1 MAESVTAAEA
11 MEHFEGSMANEPDK
25 AEAEL
30 PVVRAFVA
38 WFGVKRPMG
47 ELRGGDVTTY
57 VKTKTDGSLEHVEPL
72 RAFLAYCSRLA
83 FTPENLVPALG
94 IGLTGG
100 GARGGH
106 GANAELGGAA
116 FYVTLD
122 GLRHIEDQLAAEK
135 AKRPAIAQKLHDAMA
150 DKDFR
155 ENAPLDAARDEQGQ
169 LEARIRDLESR
180 LRNAVIIDEQAKGG
194 RANVGST
201 VKLVNLDTNREQTFM
216 LVSATEVDPSKGK
229 ISIQSPVGI
238 AVMNCGEGE
247 EVTVNAPSGPVKFRI
262 VMIQG

>member
-1 MAESVTAAEA
+1 VAESVTASEA
-11 MEHFEGSMANEPDK
+11 MEHFAGSMANEPEK

-30 PVVRAFVA
+30 PAVRGFVA
-38 WFGVKRPMG
+38 WFGPTRPMG

-57 VKTKTDGSLEHVEPL
+57 VKTKTDVSLAHVEPL

-122 GLRHIEDQLAAEK
+122 GLRHIEDQLAMEK

-180 LRNAVIIDEQAKGG
+180 LRNAVIIDEHAKGG

-201 VKLVNLDTNREQTFM
+201 VRLVNLDTKREQTFM

-238 AVMNCGEGE
+238 AVMNRGQGE
-247 EVTVNAPSGPVKFRI
+247 EVTVNAPSGPVTFRI
-262 VMIQG
+262 VEIQG

>member
-11 MEHFEGSMANEPDK
+11 MEHFEGSMANEPEK

-30 PVVRAFVA
+30 PAVRAFVA

-57 VKTKTDGSLEHVEPL
+57 VKTKTDGSIEHVEPL
-72 RAFLAYCSRLA
+72 RAFLAYCSRIA

-100 GARGGH
+100 GARG
-106 GANAELGGAA
+106 ANAELSGAA

-122 GLRHIEDQLAAEK
+122 GLRHIEDQLAMEK
-135 AKRPAIAQKLHDAMA
+135 GKRPAIAQKLHDAMA

-238 AVMNCGEGE
+238 AVMNRGEGE
-247 EVTVNAPSGPVKFRI
+247 EVTVNAPSGPVSFRI
-262 VMIQG
+262 VTIQG